1 MNKKDIIK
9 KLNRLYLF
17 ELSLGASLVAI
28 FFLAIS
34 LTIKSPFSQW
44 GYLLIG
50 TIGIKYLFDSY
61 ITHIDKI
68 RKIKSI
74 K

>member
-9 KLNRLYLF
+9 QLNKLYRIELLMGVIIVLLF
-17 ELSLGASLVAI
+17 CTAI
-28 FFLAIS
+28 Y

-50 TIGIKYLFDSY
+50 SIGVKYLLDSY

-68 RKIKSI
+68 RKIKI
-74 K
+74 